1 MPSKN
6 TSTASTTELNFVTAN
21 RFYVGLESTISASF
35 TECQG
40 LGVKVKYETFLEGG
54 VNDQQR
60 TLLGQPE
67 FSEVTLK
74 RGLTDDL
81 VFWDWLKQ
89 VLKTD
94 GNAIVRRNVNIVVFN
109 QAGET
114 MQCWT
119 LIGAIPVSWKAP
131 SLTADANSI
140 AIEEL
145 TLIHEGIKVAKR
157 SGAASATS
165 LKGRKNGYFV
175 SN

>member
-1 MPSKN
+1 MAAKN
-6 TSTASTTELNFVTAN
+6 GAESAELNFVTAN

-40 LGVKVKYETFLEGG
+40 LGVKVKYETFSEGG

-81 VFWDWLKQ
+81 VFWNWLSQ
-89 VLKTD
+89 VMKTE
-94 GNAIVRRNVNIVVFN
+94 GKAIERRNVNIMMFN

-119 LIGAIPVSWKAP
+119 LIGAVPISWKSPA
-131 SLTADANSI
+131 LTADSTSV

-145 TLIHEGIKVAKR
+145 TLIYEGIKVAKK
-157 SGAASATS
+157 SGTAAATS
-165 LKGRKNGYFV
+165 LKGRQNGYFG